1 MSNINIALWIS
12 ELIIA
17 GKMPSDEKAIS
28 KWLQGVF
35 DNDRI
40 KSVIHTLKNEFQVE
54 LKECNS

>member
-17 GKMPSDEKAIS
+17 GKMPSDEKAVS
-28 KWLQGVF
+28 EWLQGVF
-35 DNDRI
+35 ADDRKRI

-54 LKECNS
+54 L